1 MMGRLPSL
9 LPEQNRL
16 LFQTDPGTPGGTLL
30 RRYWQPVSVVSELPL
45 DGDPKPIKVMGEDLV
60 LYKNPLGQFGLVGRR
75 CPHRRADQA
84 NGIVEEQGICCS
96 YHGWCLDAGR
106 HEPVCGTALGRRG
119 NVRAQHQVPH
129 PHHHL
134 PGPGQRWPAVVS
146 APSQI

>member
-1 MMGRLPSL
+1 MLSE
-9 LPEQNRL
+9 EQNRKL
-16 LFQTDPGTPGGTLL
+16 TQVGPGTPMGDLL
-30 RRYWQPVSVVSELPL
+30 RRHWMPIAGVSEFDAMSIKPL
-45 DGDPKPIKVMGEDLV
+45 RLMGEDLV